1 MEQITLRRSPQYSHT
16 TTLLSNVCYMH
27 VYTSAA
33 SLLSIIY
40 KKDRRKMLK
49 KNSKSRHV
57 FLNTQFDN
65 HPTAD
70 GRLPMHLDVSDGQG
84 VSFLP
89 VTNHSMH
96 DQKRLLPC
104 FEINFPLRSWWAGP
118 HAGLIH
124 YLPLHFFFGFQ
135 MLPFY
140 VLAFVLCVTHQCA
153 NGRNVRLFFSNQQGL
168 ALAVKYIVWHMKED
182 FIKKQKPI
190 RAPRRR
196 RTENVE
202 LNYVPGKNVIF

>member
-1 MEQITLRRSPQYSHT
+1 MGDVQ
-16 TTLLSNVCYMH
+16 
-27 VYTSAA
+27 
-33 SLLSIIY
+33 
-40 KKDRRKMLK
+40 

-153 NGRNVRLFFSNQQGL
+153 NGRNVRLFFFQRRLSVGCQVADFG
-168 ALAVKYIVWHMKED
+168 IWHMEED

-190 RAPRRR
+190 RAQRRR
-196 RTENVE
+196 RIGNVE
-202 LNYVPGKNVIF
+202 LNLVSEKNIRS